1 MDNFFTQPQLSGLET
16 NLKHEVQQLREQT
29 ITSSNHCT
37 KLVGSLDSRVRCLE
51 EKAKSPGL
59 TIDGRGNV
67 ITPNGF
73 YYTNSLYA
81 YNFQETSP
89 LQLRDKVEHV
99 LGANGL
105 FVLVTRVKMFRLP
118 NGKTAATISMESGA
132 RLDVLE
138 CWGNLAK
145 SGSLAQYDTTLR
157 LREDLTKAGRRRQQ
171 ELNPLYDEL
180 KGKGLKP
187 RWRNGA
193 ELFYQPNS
201 SAKPQPYVHTTP
213 PPPPPPPPPPAYA
226 SSGSAQQQ
234 QQQQQQQTSD
244 TSTPQRDTHKR
255 PTEETGTGLR
265 QQVSGSDGRTRFRS
279 GDDGDVGM
287 TDQNSS
293 SMAGAATDQSA
304 DGGGWQDVNAKGR
317 AAQKAKSA
325 GGTKAGGTSGAAGAA
340 GTSSGSKVAPAKTSG

>member
-1 MDNFFTQPQLSGLET
+1 MPEAQPLLPGATKEQLDAMTRSLHSQAGGSATQCGSGQETAKQLAGLQAGGRKS
-16 NLKHEVQQLREQT
+16 LKQPPAVFYKGSALCGKTVTFSIQKCGLQKVEEEEEEEEVE
-29 ITSSNHCT
+29 
-37 KLVGSLDSRVRCLE
+37 
-51 EKAKSPGL
+51 
-59 TIDGRGNV
+59 
-67 ITPNGF
+67 
-73 YYTNSLYA
+73 
-81 YNFQETSP
+81 ETSP

-145 SGSLAQYDTTLR
+145 SGSLAQFDTTLR
-157 LREDLTKAGRRRQQ
+157 LREDLTKAGRLRQQ

-213 PPPPPPPPPPAYA
+213 PPPPSPPAYA
-226 SSGSAQQQ
+226 SSGSAQQHQQ

-265 QQVSGSDGRTRFRS
+265 QQ
-279 GDDGDVGM
+279 
-287 TDQNSS
+287 
-293 SMAGAATDQSA
+293 
-304 DGGGWQDVNAKGR
+304 
-317 AAQKAKSA
+317 KAKSA

-340 GTSSGSKVAPAKTSG
+340 GTSSGSKAAPAKTSG